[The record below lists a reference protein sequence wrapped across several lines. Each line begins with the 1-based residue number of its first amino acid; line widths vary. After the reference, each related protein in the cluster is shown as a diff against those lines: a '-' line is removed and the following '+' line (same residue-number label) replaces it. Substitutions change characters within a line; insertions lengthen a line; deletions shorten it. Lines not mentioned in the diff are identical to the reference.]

1 MRLMG
6 SGGSA
11 TVLGGM
17 KGKPDYYWRK
27 SKEEG
32 YPARSVF
39 KLQEIQEKHRPV
51 PPGSRVLDLGASPGS
66 WSLWLLDLLAAN
78 GSVTGVDLN
87 DPDGKLLARKNY
99 RFLRGDFTSEEAV
112 RWIRDRGPYDV
123 VVSDAAPSTSGNRMM
138 DTARSA
144 QIARQVL
151 AICEHSLVPG
161 GNCVFKIFQG
171 GEERDLLALVR
182 ARFASARAFKPKAS
196 RSESME
202 TYFIGLGFK
211 GAGPEAGPG
220 AGPAAGPG
228 AEGAIPPGTRA

>member
-1 MRLMG
+1 
-6 SGGSA
+6 
-11 TVLGGM
+11 M

-39 KLQEIQEKHRPV
+39 KLQEIQEKHAPV
-51 PPGSRVLDLGASPGS
+51 PPASRVLDLGASPGS
-66 WSLWLLDLLAAN
+66 WSLWLLDQLAGS

-87 DPDGKLLARKNY
+87 DPDEKLLARKSY
-99 RFLRGDFTSEEAV
+99 RFLRADFTSEETV
-112 RWIRDRGPYDV
+112 RWIRERGPYDV

-144 QIARQVL
+144 EIARQVL
-151 AICEHSLVPG
+151 AICEHSLVAG

-171 GEERDLLALVR
+171 GEERDLLAVLR
-182 ARFASARAFKPKAS
+182 SRFASARAFKPKAS

-202 TYFIGLGFK
+202 TYFIGLGFRGAGA
-211 GAGPEAGPG
+211 GAGPGPS
-220 AGPAAGPG
+220 PD
-228 AEGAIPPGTRA
+228 AESSKRPGTRE